1 MELITN
7 NNRPSGLW
15 SKVQIVNTT
24 TSININID
32 INKILVKVTNG
43 MSLSTILNH

>member
-24 TSININID
+24 TSINID